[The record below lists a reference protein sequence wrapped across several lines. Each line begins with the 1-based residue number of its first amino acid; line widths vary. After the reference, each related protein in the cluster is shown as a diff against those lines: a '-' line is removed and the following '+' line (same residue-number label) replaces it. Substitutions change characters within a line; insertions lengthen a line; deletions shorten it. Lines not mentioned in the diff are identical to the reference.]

1 MPPFKADLH
10 CHSIFSD
17 GTFSP
22 EEILELAHQLGLQ
35 GLSITDHDTVNAYER
50 ALISAKDK
58 NIQLISGVEF
68 STTHRGSSV
77 HLLGYAFDVNAPS
90 IKDLCLKHIERRTR
104 RIEKILH
111 LLKTHGMPLQKEDFS
126 KESLLPNHP
135 IGRPHIAQAMVK
147 KGYISS
153 VQEAFHS
160 YLGDQ
165 RLCFVP
171 GESFSVEET
180 IEAIHSAK
188 GFAVIAHPHL
198 IKNEQVALDLLN
210 MPFDGIEG
218 YYARFFSHQE
228 KRWIKIGE
236 RKGWIVTGGSDFHGT
251 IKPNNPL
258 GCSWVNEE
266 TFKILKTRCDQNNPT
281 FL

>member
-22 EEILELAHQLGLQ
+22 EEIMELAKETGLQ

-50 ALISAKDK
+50 ALPAAKEK
-58 NIQLISGVEF
+58 NIHLISGIEF

-77 HLLGYAFDVNAPS
+77 HLLGYSFDVNAPS
-90 IKDLCLKHIERRTR
+90 IKELCLKHIERRTR

-111 LLKTHGMPLQKEDFS
+111 LLKIRGMPLQKEDFS
-126 KESLLPNHP
+126 KESLVCNHP
-135 IGRPHIAQAMVK
+135 IGRPHIAQAMIK
-147 KGYISS
+147 KGYVNS
-153 VQEAFHS
+153 VQEAFHT
-160 YLGDQ
+160 YLGEQ

-198 IKNEQVALDLLN
+198 IKNEQVTLDLLN

-236 RKGWIVTGGSDFHGT
+236 RKGWIITGGSDFHGT

-258 GCSWVNEE
+258 GCSWVGDE
-266 TFKILKTRCDQNNPT
+266 TFKILKNRCDQNNPL